1 MIKHS
6 TLNINNILVIILLRG
21 EGIIIVH
28 QVKRSYLLENVLGP
42 SPIPQLKKSLFM
54 LGRLLNS

>member
-42 SPIPQLKKSLFM
+42 SPILQLKKSLFM